1 MTQSF
6 IDNIIKLAYKHGFNA
21 FPSMSMSV
29 VFIQIPDSNGNI
41 KNFRAASYNEALA
54 ILGY

>member
-1 MTQSF
+1 MTQPF
-6 IDNIIKLAYKHGFNA
+6 IDSIIKLAYEHGFNA
-21 FPSMSMSV
+21 FPDMSMSV

-41 KNFRAASYNEALA
+41 KNFSAASYNEALA